1 MSIEF
6 AILGFLTG
14 GALSGYDLKKAFA
27 ETEGL
32 HWSGN
37 NNQVYKALVEL
48 HRGGLASLETQQPDE
63 GPARKL
69 YSITAKGRAALHAWL
84 LTEPETPQFRLP
96 ILARLMS
103 ADLLSRGELEDLLAR
118 YAEEL
123 RLKILGLEELQ
134 RRGRG
139 PSFGSKRQVSL
150 WRTIN
155 RRPIALLRAEMEWVG
170 DLRATLAKLG
180 KRESR

>member
-14 GALSGYDLKKAFA
+14 GATSGYGLKKAFLDA
-27 ETEGL
+27 EAL

-37 NNQVYKALVEL
+37 NNQIYKALVQL
-48 HRGGLASLETQQPDE
+48 HHDGLASLAVRQPTD
-63 GPARKL
+63 GPASKV
-69 YSITAKGRAALHAWL
+69 YAITRKGRAALRDWL
-84 LTEPETPQFRLP
+84 LTDPELPEFRMG
-96 ILARLMS
+96 ILVRLMS
-103 ADLLSRGELEDLLAR
+103 ADLLEPDELDGLLAR

-139 PSFGSKRQVSL
+139 PSFGATRQVFL
-150 WRTIN
+150 WQAIN
-155 RRPIALLRAEMEWVG
+155 RRPIALLRAEAEWVAS
-170 DLRATLAKLG
+170 LRRALG
-180 KRESR
+180 KQAKQESR